1 MRDRSGVMQRLAYS
15 AHGHAIRHSIGY
27 LRRAKVATAITL
39 TVLGISLALPAIFGL
54 FVLNLRNF
62 DVSSEEANSLTLY
75 LHTNVSDLRGV
86 ELAGEIQQ
94 RSDISFTNYISRDEA
109 LETFNKHFTLAN
121 ATETLDEN
129 PLPGAI
135 VAVMSNDDSDET
147 RIDLLSSEMKNL
159 VEIEVVKYDLRWL
172 KRLNAILTLVSR
184 AVILIGTL
192 LVITALLVI
201 GNTIRLEML
210 RRSDE
215 ISVSH
220 LIGATPAQLRR
231 PFLYS
236 GLIYGF
242 LGGFLAFIL
251 VTLVISI
258 LQQPA
263 SELAG
268 LYGNSFN
275 LKGLSLS
282 QTASI
287 LLFSTALGIIG
298 AWLAVRWQI
307 QRIMSQQS

>member
-1 MRDRSGVMQRLAYS
+1 MKDTSGFVQRLAYS
-15 AHGHAIRHSIGY
+15 AHGHAIRHSVGY
-27 LRRAKVATAITL
+27 LRRAKMATAITL
-39 TVLGISLALPAIFGL
+39 LVLGVSLALPAIFGL
-54 FVLNLRNF
+54 FVINLSNF
-62 DVSSEEANSLTLY
+62 DISSEEANSLTLY

-86 ELAGEIQQ
+86 ELAGEIEQ
-94 RSDISFTNYISRDEA
+94 RADIQFTNYISRDEA
-109 LETFNKHFTLAN
+109 LETFNKHFILVN
-121 ATETLDEN
+121 ATETLNEN

-135 VAVMSNDDSDET
+135 VAVMSSDDSDET

-159 VEIEVVKYDLRWL
+159 PEIEVVKYDLRWL

-184 AVILIGTL
+184 AVFLIGVL

-242 LGGFLAFIL
+242 LGGILACIL
-251 VTLVISI
+251 VTSVILM
-258 LQQPA
+258 LQAPA

-275 LKGLSLS
+275 LKGLNLM
-282 QTASI
+282 QTLSI
-287 LLFSTALGIIG
+287 LLFSTALGVIG